1 MKSVAGKSSKTS
13 CGQKYNHI
21 CYGMPP
27 FHATCCYVISCHI
40 MRPWLVESHVLYI
53 AILSFWGT
61 PCSIH
66 IIPRHMIILCE
77 SEHEFRVS
85 HISNLALSLLTTT
98 FCILQTSIF
107 RNSTTDTWNM
117 KMSSQTQA

>member
-21 CYGMPP
+21 CYGMTP

-53 AILSFWGT
+53 AILSLWGT

-66 IIPRHMIILCE
+66 IIPRHVTILCE

-85 HISNLALSLLTTT
+85 HIYSLELTHDHLLYYSDQHLS
-98 FCILQTSIF
+98 
-107 RNSTTDTWNM
+107 
-117 KMSSQTQA
+117 K